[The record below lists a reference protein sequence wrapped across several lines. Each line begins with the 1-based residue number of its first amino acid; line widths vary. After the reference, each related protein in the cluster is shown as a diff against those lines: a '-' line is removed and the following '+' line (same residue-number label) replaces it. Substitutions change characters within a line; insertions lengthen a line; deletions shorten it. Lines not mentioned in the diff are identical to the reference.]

1 MKKSEIIKAYV
12 TAIETG
18 QWDFPKGHVFQN
30 VSEIYS
36 LVAEGKTIYDFAEA
50 GAVHFGT
57 ITGTILAFSLQSN
70 GTGGYVS
77 QSTRKALSKSI
88 DYAITK

>member
-1 MKKSEIIKAYV
+1 MKKSEILNAYV

-36 LVAEGKTIYDFAEA
+36 LVAEGKTIYEFAEA
-50 GAVHFGT
+50 GAIKFGT
-57 ITGTILAFSLQSN
+57 ITGTILGFSMQSN
-70 GTGGYVS
+70 GVGGYVS
-77 QSTRKALSKSI
+77 QSTRKSLRK
-88 DYAITK
+88 AINYVIN